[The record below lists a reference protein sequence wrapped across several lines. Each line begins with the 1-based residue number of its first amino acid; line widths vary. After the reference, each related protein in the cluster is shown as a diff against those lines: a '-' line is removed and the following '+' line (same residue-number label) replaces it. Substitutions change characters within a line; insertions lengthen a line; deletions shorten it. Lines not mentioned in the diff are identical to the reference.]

1 MIVELERTDLF
12 FPHNTVIRSLD
23 RACKDWRLGK
33 GIDWWGGWGGKREG
47 EDDGENFR
55 SGAGCFHPAK
65 ILNWAQE
72 RVRASG
78 NNILFQRFVLRTEC
92 HVIQC
97 VHTRVRFAQFHT

>member
-55 SGAGCFHPAK
+55 SG
-65 ILNWAQE
+65 
-72 RVRASG
+72 R
-78 NNILFQRFVLRTEC
+78 LFSPRQNSKLGPREVTCLGK
-92 HVIQC
+92 Q
-97 VHTRVRFAQFHT
+97 HTFPEICPSH